1 MKYSV
6 TVKPGSS
13 KNLVSE
19 VNPSEIVV
27 YTTKHP
33 HGGEANKAV
42 IDALAKHFKIPKT
55 SIKIERGLTSRHKII
70 VI

>member
-33 HGGEANKAV
+33 HGGK
-42 IDALAKHFKIPKT
+42 
-55 SIKIERGLTSRHKII
+55 LTKP
-70 VI
+70 